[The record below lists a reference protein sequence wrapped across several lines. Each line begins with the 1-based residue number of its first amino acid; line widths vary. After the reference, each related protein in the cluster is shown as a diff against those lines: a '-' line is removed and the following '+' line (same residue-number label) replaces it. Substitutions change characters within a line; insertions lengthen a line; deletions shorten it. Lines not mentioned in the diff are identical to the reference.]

1 MMKLNKD
8 VVKGTGVMNNFGT
21 GLGALTTIVLVLLPL
36 SVFVAA
42 LPFIIPMLL
51 SVIVIAA
58 GIGMIVGMVCLL
70 GWVINL
76 FKK

>member
-21 GLGALTTIVLVLLPL
+21 GLGALTTIVLVLLAL

-58 GIGMIVGMVCLL
+58 VIGMIVGMVCLL

>member
-1 MMKLNKD
+1 
-8 VVKGTGVMNNFGT
+8 
-21 GLGALTTIVLVLLPL
+21 
-36 SVFVAA
+36 
-42 LPFIIPMLL
+42 MLL